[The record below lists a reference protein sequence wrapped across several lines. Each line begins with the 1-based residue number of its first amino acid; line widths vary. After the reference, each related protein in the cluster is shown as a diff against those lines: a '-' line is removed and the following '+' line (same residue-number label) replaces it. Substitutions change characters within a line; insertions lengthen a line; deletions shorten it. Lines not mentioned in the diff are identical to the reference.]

1 MSELVLLSTL
11 LLLITTIFLPLL
23 ERKILTFAQRRM
35 GPTLLG
41 RNGALHLAADII
53 KLLIKEAFLIPRS
66 SNFLAPI
73 FLSLML
79 TTQLLFALNIA
90 WGPSMLLIDGV
101 DSMILY
107 HLTLILLSNIFLTLV
122 GLVSQSRYTTIAMVR
137 GLVHVISLDI
147 FVTVVYSLLVLTSQS
162 TNFHDFVILQ
172 STIWYFFMYAPAS
185 SGFLI
190 ILFLESKRAPFDHS
204 ETEAEVVA
212 GYAIE
217 YSGPLVAVFLI
228 AEYIH
233 LLVASIHFIIFFL
246 GG

>member
-1 MSELVLLSTL
+1 
-11 LLLITTIFLPLL
+11 
-23 ERKILTFAQRRM
+23 
-35 GPTLLG
+35 
-41 RNGALHLAADII
+41 
-53 KLLIKEAFLIPRS
+53 
-66 SNFLAPI
+66 
-73 FLSLML
+73 
-79 TTQLLFALNIA
+79 
-90 WGPSMLLIDGV
+90 
-101 DSMILY
+101 
-107 HLTLILLSNIFLTLV
+107 
-122 GLVSQSRYTTIAMVR
+122 
-137 GLVHVISLDI
+137 
-147 FVTVVYSLLVLTSQS
+147 
-162 TNFHDFVILQ
+162 
-172 STIWYFFMYAPAS
+172 MYAPAS